1 MVHKVIALQPVKFRT
16 SVIRQVEVL
25 IADRTVTRPR
35 SQDEWVFL
43 RAGEVH
49 ESSNPITGIH
59 PDYLPGERPVSN
71 GGTSMI
77 IVPTA
82 PRPLEFRGLI
92 RLESGP
98 ERADESTAVD

>member
-1 MVHKVIALQPVKFRT
+1 MVHKVIALQSVKFRT
-16 SVIRQVEVL
+16 SVTHQVEVL
-25 IADRTVTRPR
+25 IADRTVTKAR

-49 ESSNPITGIH
+49 ESSSPITGIH
-59 PDYLPGERPVSN
+59 PDYLPGERSVSN

-77 IVPTA
+77 MVPAA

-92 RLESGP
+92 RLESCP
-98 ERADESTAVD
+98 ERAVESTADE